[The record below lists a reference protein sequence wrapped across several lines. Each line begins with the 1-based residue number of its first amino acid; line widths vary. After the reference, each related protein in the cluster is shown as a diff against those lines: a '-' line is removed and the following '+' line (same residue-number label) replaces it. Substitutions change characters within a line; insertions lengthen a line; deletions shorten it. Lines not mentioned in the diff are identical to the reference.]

1 MPRARPQRMNVSADR
16 ESEGAEGDGQ
26 GSMQRRF
33 TRRAN
38 KAKVFVAHINREC
51 DAGGQPG

>member
-1 MPRARPQRMNVSADR
+1 MNVSADR

-38 KAKVFVAHINREC
+38 KAKVLIAYMNREC